1 MSAAPAAQELA
12 QELIALFAEDQRV
25 RTRLAAEGSLFK
37 GYNAAMREVH
47 EGNARRL
54 QEIVRAHGWP
64 GLHLVGREGAEAAF
78 RIAQHAIAMPQ
89 FQRRCL
95 KLLQLAVSRGDA
107 DARHAA
113 YLDDRIAFNERR
125 PQKYGTQFDWGENGD
140 MAPWRVDDPKA
151 VERRRQALGMTPFA
165 EHVIRVRDEWRQS
178 KERAPLDWHARQRE
192 IEAWARELG
201 WLPPR
206 AAQTSR

>member
-1 MSAAPAAQELA
+1 MSASPAAPGLARELVD
-12 QELIALFAEDQRV
+12 LFAEDQRV
-25 RTRLAAEGSLFK
+25 RAELAADGALFR
-37 GYNAAMREVH
+37 GYNATMRAVH
-47 EGNARRL
+47 EANAARL
-54 QEIVRAHGWP
+54 EAIMRAHGWP

-95 KLLQLAVSRGDA
+95 KLLQIAVARGDA

-125 PQKYGTQFDWGENGD
+125 PQKYGTQFDWGENGE

-165 EHVIRVRDEWRQS
+165 EHVEKVRDEWNRS
-178 KERAPLDWHARQRE
+178 RERAPLDWHARQRE
-192 IEAWARELG
+192 IQAWAREVG
-201 WLPPR
+201 WLP
-206 AAQTSR
+206 AE